1 MKIFLKYKN
10 PKRKL
15 WKVITDFLKYEK
27 IGNRRW
33 KAIENDN
40 SFLKTLEVEEK
51 QEMITSC
58 IKICQKGKGKW
69 KHVNDRFFLKSSEAN

>member
-40 SFLKTLEVEEK
+40 SFLKTLEMEEK
-51 QEMITSC
+51 
-58 IKICQKGKGKW
+58 
-69 KHVNDRFFLKSSEAN
+69 